1 MYQRNATLKKLR
13 VVNLEKKADEK
24 MIDREKALKI
34 FNTYVSKYNP
44 EDEKIKLKIEHI
56 QRVAKN
62 ANDIAENLKLSKEDI
77 DLAWLIGLLHDI
89 GRFEQVRLYHTF
101 NDGKSVNH
109 AEIGVKILFEDG
121 LIREFIEDKQYDE
134 IIKKAI
140 LNHNKLQIDKE
151 LTEREMMHSKIIRDA
166 DKVDI
171 YYSLTIYS
179 KEAVWESKDLSN
191 DTISDEIYREF
202 KEDRKINYKNRKT
215 AADTLVSHFAYVFD
229 FNYKYSLQIIYIN
242 NYIEKIY
249 KRHKFNDAKT
259 MERYNEIF
267 NIAMEYVKSKMEKRI
282 FKNTQ
287 EKIEKI

>member
-1 MYQRNATLKKLR
+1 M
-13 VVNLEKKADEK
+13 
-24 MIDREKALKI
+24 
-34 FNTYVSKYNP
+34 
-44 EDEKIKLKIEHI
+44 
-56 QRVAKN
+56 
-62 ANDIAENLKLSKEDI
+62 
-77 DLAWLIGLLHDI
+77 
-89 GRFEQVRLYHTF
+89 
-101 NDGKSVNH
+101 NH

-121 LIREFIEDKQYDE
+121 LIREFIEDEQYDE

-267 NIAMEYVKSKMEKRI
+267 NIAMEYVKSKMEK
-282 FKNTQ
+282 KN
-287 EKIEKI
+287 I

>member
-1 MYQRNATLKKLR
+1 
-13 VVNLEKKADEK
+13 
-24 MIDREKALKI
+24 MIDREKALKT
-34 FNTYVSKYNP
+34 FNTYVSKYNT

-62 ANDIAENLKLSKEDI
+62 ANDIAENLNLSKEDI

-121 LIREFIEDKQYDE
+121 LIREFIEDEQYDE

-249 KRHKFNDAKT
+249 KRHKFNDKKT

-267 NIAMEYVKSKMEKRI
+267 NIATEYVKSKMEQRI
-282 FKNTQ
+282 YKNTQ
-287 EKIEKI
+287 EKN

>member
-1 MYQRNATLKKLR
+1 
-13 VVNLEKKADEK
+13 
-24 MIDREKALKI
+24 MIDREKALKT
-34 FNTYVSKYNP
+34 FNTYVSKYNT

-62 ANDIAENLKLSKEDI
+62 ANDIAENLNLSKEDI

-121 LIREFIEDKQYDE
+121 LIREFIEDEQYDE

-151 LTEREMMHSKIIRDA
+151 LTE
-166 DKVDI
+166 
-171 YYSLTIYS
+171 
-179 KEAVWESKDLSN
+179 
-191 DTISDEIYREF
+191 
-202 KEDRKINYKNRKT
+202 RKINYKNRKT

-267 NIAMEYVKSKMEKRI
+267 NIAMEYVKSKMEK
-282 FKNTQ
+282 KN
-287 EKIEKI
+287 I

>member
-1 MYQRNATLKKLR
+1 
-13 VVNLEKKADEK
+13 
-24 MIDREKALKI
+24 MIDREKALKT
-34 FNTYVSKYNP
+34 FNTYVSKYNT

-62 ANDIAENLKLSKEDI
+62 ANDIAENLNLSKEDI

-121 LIREFIEDKQYDE
+121 LIREFIEDEQYDE

-166 DKVDI
+166 DKIDI
-171 YYSLTIYS
+171 FEILTVGDKKAI
-179 KEAVWESKDLSN
+179 WEKADLSN
-191 DTISDEIYREF
+191 DIITDEIYREF
-202 KEDRKINYKNRKT
+202 TQDKTIDYKNRET
-215 AADTLVSHFAYVFD
+215 SADILVSHFAYVYD
-229 FNYKYSLQIIYIN
+229 FNFKESLKIIKENGYL
-242 NYIEKIY
+242 EKLY
-249 KRHKFNDAKT
+249 KRFTFKDEKT
-259 MERYNEIF
+259 MERYNEIYR
-267 NIAMEYVKSKMEKRI
+267 IAKKYLEEKG
-282 FKNTQ
+282 
-287 EKIEKI
+287 